1 MLIFLRK
8 VLPMNARVFERHE
21 PKACPREVCGSVFH
35 AETSQRVSKR
45 RRCQLSCSTRGF
57 AKGRFFVRGSGVL
70 AQRSRPSRRLNGR
83 FWNQSS
89 EISLS
94 GSGLFRDRNGSRAWT
109 EAVEPRVRRTRA
121 SFPRASAL
129 VRPRPTR
136 FVLLASIV
144 CADLLVVSDTWTR
157 QLETCSASL
166 PPPLAFAPR

>member
-1 MLIFLRK
+1 
-8 VLPMNARVFERHE
+8 MNARVFERHE

-70 AQRSRPSRRLNGR
+70 AQRSRNVPSRRLNGR

>member
-1 MLIFLRK
+1 MRSFLRK
-8 VLPMNARVFERHE
+8 RTLPFLTDSHRFRF
-21 PKACPREVCGSVFH
+21 CLSL
-35 AETSQRVSKR
+35 ETSQRVSKR
-45 RRCQLSCSTRGF
+45 KLCQLSADRP
-57 AKGRFFVRGSGVL
+57 AV
-70 AQRSRPSRRLNGR
+70 SRKVDFGDFSSADPGIFWRRDLGKSIAAAVNGR
-83 FWNQSS
+83 FSSQSA

-94 GSGLFRDRNGSRAWT
+94 GSSGLFVAIET
-109 EAVEPRVRRTRA
+109 EAVASTEAVDPRVRRARL

>member
-1 MLIFLRK
+1 
-8 VLPMNARVFERHE
+8 MNARVFERHE
-21 PKACPREVCGSVFH
+21 PILRVDRLASLRVCLSRGNQSARFE
-35 AETSQRVSKR
+35 AETVPTKLLDSRFRQR
-45 RRCQLSCSTRGF
+45 
-57 AKGRFFVRGSGVL
+57 AIFVRGSGVL
-70 AQRSRPSRRLNGR
+70 AQRSRNVPSRRLNGR

-109 EAVEPRVRRTRA
+109 EAVEPRVRRARA